1 LKFSGVGVAALVGAG
16 WADIRVKGGSSVRI
30 SLEAAHIYCIIL
42 QMCSVENDSPQSPKT
57 PTSKA
62 ALDDAIHSSGLLP
75 SAVDA
80 AIKELQVAFLCSLF
94 NLFFHLY
101 PGRL

>member
-1 LKFSGVGVAALVGAG
+1 M
-16 WADIRVKGGSSVRI
+16 RI